1 MPANY
6 AHYRFGKELIS
17 AMPADAKA
25 CIQRF
30 RRMYDMGLQGPD
42 FFFYFFPWMNTNV
55 GSLGS
60 KFHNQSGQAF
70 FDHAGE
76 VATSEAATAYLYGL
90 LAHYCLDSL
99 AHPYVESLV
108 AIEEAEHVELESE
121 FDRYLMAKDK
131 IPAPHTYDMTKRF
144 RLTRGECMTV
154 AEFYPGATGANVSVA
169 VHSMSLFRKFL
180 ASPNRKR
187 TLRILKLV
195 GPKLAQNM
203 VPEAESE
210 ELTLYVRELES
221 IYRQAREAYPEMLR
235 QLQAHITDEAPLGE
249 AFAPSFNG

>member
-6 AHYRFGKELIS
+6 AHYRFGKALIPT
-17 AMPADAKA
+17 MPADAKA

-42 FFFYFFPWMNTNV
+42 FFFYYFPWMKTNV
-55 GSLGS
+55 GSFGS
-60 KFHNQSGQAF
+60 KFHNQTGQEF
-70 FDHAGE
+70 FRHATQ

-99 AHPYVESLV
+99 VHPYVERLV
-108 AIEEAEHVELESE
+108 SIGEAEHVALESE

-131 IPAPHTYDMTKRF
+131 LPSPHTYDMTKRF

-154 AEFYPGATGANVSVA
+154 AEFYPGATGANVSIS
-169 VHSMSLFRKFL
+169 VHSMALFRKFL

-203 VPEAESE
+203 VPETEVE
-210 ELTLYVRELES
+210 ELALYVGELEDLYS
-221 IYRQAREAYPEMLR
+221 QALQRYQSMLQTLR
-235 QLQAHITDEAPLGE
+235 SSEDAPYGDL
-249 AFAPSFNG
+249 FAPSFNG